1 MQINKNKLKLMI
13 YYKSK
18 YNKIKKLQNINK
30 IYKNKN
36 KNFNNSKYKI
46 YITMFS
52 ILKNWKIKIMLHLD
66 Y

>member
-1 MQINKNKLKLMI
+1 MI
-13 YYKSK
+13 YYKNK

>member
-1 MQINKNKLKLMI
+1 MQINKNKLKQMI
-13 YYKSK
+13 YYKNK

>member
-30 IYKNKN
+30 IYKNRN